1 MILYGGELLESSQ
14 TKQAL
19 KDLYPKI
26 LSTLKRGLLPS
37 KVVIMACHQLSKRI
51 ISGDYQELLGEFLTE
66 EQIAKA
72 AQMLSAEC
80 LVSKIRIELGAAV
93 GECLPET
100 SHQIMPLGVL
110 FHIAA
115 GNMEGLP
122 AYSVI
127 EGLLAGNINIVKL
140 PAADSGLTVRLL
152 RELIRVEPKIKD
164 YIYVFDTPSSH
175 LEELKMMAKM
185 ANGIVVWGGDETIKS
200 VRNLA
205 SVDTRLIEWGHRK
218 SFAYLT
224 KEAITD
230 QVLMELAT
238 HIVTTKQLL
247 CSSCQG
253 IYLDTDVIEELE
265 SFCERFLPILENAVA
280 KEEPPAIGTRAQIS
294 ILLYHEELT
303 ETKGKLYRG
312 KHCSLKAL
320 PDAELTSSYTHANM
334 WVRGLKR
341 TDIIEKLHKNKG
353 YLQTVGLV
361 CQEKEWNELSNYF
374 FLAGATKVTVP
385 KYMSYMDVL
394 ETHDGEY
401 PLRRYVRIVN
411 GRVLS

>member
-1 MILYGGELLESSQ
+1 MILYGGEVLESSQ

-19 KDLYPKI
+19 KDLYPRLLK
-26 LSTLKRGLLPS
+26 TLGQGILPS

-51 ISGDYQELLGEFLTE
+51 VAGDYQKLLGEFLTE
-66 EQIAKA
+66 EQIAKT

-140 PAADSGLTVRLL
+140 PAADSGITVKLL
-152 RELIRVEPKIKD
+152 QELIRVEPKLKD

-175 LEELKMMAKM
+175 LHELEAMAKM
-185 ANGIVVWGGDETIKS
+185 ANGIVVWGGDETMKS

-224 KEAITD
+224 KDAITD
-230 QVLMELAT
+230 KVLIELAT
-238 HIVTTKQLL
+238 HIVTTKQIL

-253 IYLDTDVIEELE
+253 IYLDTDVMEDLE
-265 SFCERFLPILENAVA
+265 SFCERFLPILESTVA
-280 KEEPPAIGTRAQIS
+280 KEQPPNIGIRAQIS
-294 ILLYHEELT
+294 LLLYHDELIDS
-303 ETKGKLYRG
+303 KGKLYRG

-320 PDAELTSSYTHANM
+320 PDAELTSSYTHANL

-341 TDIIEKLHKNKG
+341 NDIIEKLHKNKG

-361 CQEKEWNELSNYF
+361 CQENEWNELSNYF
-374 FLAGATKVTVP
+374 FLAGASKVTIP
-385 KYMSYMDVL
+385 KFMSYMDVL

>member
-1 MILYGGELLESSQ
+1 MILCGGEVLESSQ
-14 TKQAL
+14 TKQVL
-19 KDLYPKI
+19 KDLYPRI
-26 LSTLKRGLLPS
+26 LLTLKRGILPS

-51 ISGDYQELLGEFLTE
+51 IAGEYQELLGGFLTE
-66 EQIAKA
+66 DQIAKT

-80 LVSKIRIELGAAV
+80 LVSKIRIELGAAI

-110 FHIAA
+110 LHIAA

-140 PAADSGLTVRLL
+140 PATDSGITIKLL
-152 RELIRVEPKIKD
+152 QELISIEPKIKD

-175 LEELKMMAKM
+175 LEELKAMANM
-185 ANGIVVWGGDETIKS
+185 ANGIVVWGGDETMKS
-200 VRNLA
+200 IRNLA

-224 KEAITD
+224 KDAITD
-230 QVLMELAT
+230 KALMELAT
-238 HIVTTKQLL
+238 HIVTTKQIL

-253 IYLDTDVIEELE
+253 IYLDTDVMEDLE
-265 SFCERFLPILENAVA
+265 NFCERFLPILESAVA
-280 KEEPPAIGTRAQIS
+280 KEETPSMCTRAQIS
-294 ILLYHEELT
+294 LLLYHDELI
-303 ETKGKLYRG
+303 ESKGKLYRG

-320 PDAELTSSYTHANM
+320 PDVLLTSSYTHANL

-341 TDIIEKLHKNKG
+341 NDIIEKLHKNKG

-361 CQEKEWNELSNYF
+361 CQENEWNELSNYF
-374 FLAGATKVTVP
+374 FLVGATKVTVP
-385 KYMSYMDVL
+385 KFMSYMDVF

>member
-1 MILYGGELLESSQ
+1 MILYGGEVLESSQ

-19 KDLYPKI
+19 HDLYPRI
-26 LSTLKRGLLPS
+26 LSTLKKGVLPS

-51 ISGDYQELLGEFLTE
+51 VAGEYQQLLEGFLTQ
-66 EQIAKA
+66 EQIAKT
-72 AQMLSAEC
+72 AQMLSAES
-80 LVSKIRIELGAAV
+80 LVSKIRIELGAQV

-100 SHQIMPLGVL
+100 AHQIMPLGVL
-110 FHIAA
+110 FHVAA

-140 PAADSGLTVRLL
+140 PSVDSGLTIKLL
-152 RELIRVEPKIKD
+152 LELIRVEPKLKD
-164 YIYVFDTPSSH
+164 YIYVFDTPSSQ
-175 LEELKMMAKM
+175 LEELRIMAKM
-185 ANGIVVWGGDETIKS
+185 SNGIVIWGGDEALQS
-200 VRNLA
+200 VRGLA
-205 SVDTRLIEWGHRK
+205 SVNTRLIEWGHRK

-224 KEAITD
+224 MDAITEKA
-230 QVLMELAT
+230 LMELAT
-238 HIVTTKQLL
+238 HIVSTKQLL

-253 IYLDTDVIEELE
+253 IYLDTDHMEELE
-265 SFCERFLPILENAVA
+265 NFCERFLPVLESTVA
-280 KEEPPAIGTRAQIS
+280 NTTPPSIETRAQIS

-312 KHCSLKAL
+312 RHCSLKVL
-320 PDAELTSSYTHANM
+320 PDTELTNSFTHANL

-341 TDIIEKLHKNKG
+341 NQIIDQLHKNKG

-361 CQEKEWNELSNYF
+361 CQEKEWNELSTSF
-374 FLAGATKVTVP
+374 FMAGATKVTIP
-385 KYMSYMDVL
+385 KYMSYLDVI

>member
-1 MILYGGELLESSQ
+1 MILYGGEILESGQ

-19 KDLYPKI
+19 KDLYPRI
-26 LSTLKRGLLPS
+26 LKTLRGGILPS

-51 ISGDYQELLGEFLTE
+51 VAGEYQELLGGFLTE
-66 EQIAKA
+66 DQIANA

-80 LVSKIRIELGAAV
+80 LVRKIRVELGAAI

-140 PAADSGLTVRLL
+140 PAADSGITVKLL
-152 RELIRVEPKIKD
+152 QELIRVEPKIKD

-175 LEELKMMAKM
+175 LHELEAMAKM
-185 ANGIVVWGGDETIKS
+185 ANGIVVWGGDETMKS

-205 SVDTRLIEWGHRK
+205 SVNTRLIEWGHRK

-224 KEAITD
+224 KDGITD
-230 QVLMELAT
+230 KALLELAA

-253 IYLDTDVIEELE
+253 IYLDTDVMEDLE
-265 SFCERFLPILENAVA
+265 GFCERFLPILESVAV
-280 KEEPPAIGTRAQIS
+280 KEEPPKIGTRAQIS
-294 ILLYHEELT
+294 LLLYYEELID
-303 ETKGKLYRG
+303 TKGKLYRG

-320 PDAELTSSYTHANM
+320 PDAELTPSYTHANL

-341 TDIIEKLHKNKG
+341 KDIIEKLHGNKG

-361 CQEKEWNELSNYF
+361 CQEDEWSELSTYF
-374 FLAGATKVTVP
+374 FLVGATKVTVP
-385 KYMSYMDVL
+385 KLMSSMDVL
-394 ETHDGEY
+394 ESHDGEY

-411 GRVLS
+411 GRVLL

>member
-1 MILYGGELLESSQ
+1 MILYGGEVLESSQ

-19 KDLYPKI
+19 KDIYPRI
-26 LSTLKRGLLPS
+26 LKTLGQGILPS
-37 KVVIMACHQLSKRI
+37 KEVIMACHQLSKRI
-51 ISGDYQELLGEFLTE
+51 IAGEYQKLLGEFLTE
-66 EQIAKA
+66 EQIAKT

-80 LVSKIRIELGAAV
+80 LVRKIRIELGVAV

-122 AYSVI
+122 VYSVI

-140 PAADSGLTVRLL
+140 PASDSGITVKLL
-152 RELIRVEPKIKD
+152 QELISVEPKLKD

-175 LEELKMMAKM
+175 LEELTAMAKM
-185 ANGIVVWGGDETIKS
+185 ANAIVVWGGDETMKS
-200 VRNLA
+200 VRNFA

-224 KEAITD
+224 KDAITD
-230 QVLMELAT
+230 KALIELAT
-238 HIVTTKQLL
+238 HIVTTKQIL

-253 IYLDTDVIEELE
+253 IYLDTDVMEDLD
-265 SFCERFLPILENAVA
+265 SFCERFLPILESAVA
-280 KEEPPAIGTRAQIS
+280 KEQPLNIGIRAQIS
-294 ILLYHEELT
+294 LLLFHDELI
-303 ETKGKLYRG
+303 ESKGKLYKG

-320 PDAELTSSYTHANM
+320 PDAELTSSYTHANL

-341 TDIIEKLHKNKG
+341 NDIIEKLHKNKG

-361 CQEKEWNELSNYF
+361 CRENEWNELSNYF
-374 FLAGATKVTVP
+374 FHAGATKVTVP
-385 KYMSYMDVL
+385 KFMSYMDEL